1 MEPSMTLKGQ
11 LFDLKQRFVQTMP
24 TRIAVIAS
32 TLAGR
37 FDADS
42 GVMDRLERQFH
53 TLAGTAGTYGLNAV
67 AATAFEGEEVCSELK
82 QSPLESEDFTYLAF
96 LVNQLSGALASD
108 APDQW
113 TARTVLEAAGKSEA
127 TLPKRGVS
135 GA

>member
-1 MEPSMTLKGQ
+1 MEPSTTLKGQ

-24 TRIAVIAS
+24 NRIAAIAS
-32 TLAGR
+32 TLEGR
-37 FDADS
+37 FDAEP

-67 AATAFEGEEVCSELK
+67 AATAFEGEEVCAELEE
-82 QSPLESEDFTYLAF
+82 SLLEGDNYTYLAF
-96 LVNQLSGALASD
+96 LVNQLSGALAAD

-113 TARTVLEAAGKSEA
+113 TARTVLEAAAKSEA
-127 TLPKRGVS
+127 ILPKRGIA